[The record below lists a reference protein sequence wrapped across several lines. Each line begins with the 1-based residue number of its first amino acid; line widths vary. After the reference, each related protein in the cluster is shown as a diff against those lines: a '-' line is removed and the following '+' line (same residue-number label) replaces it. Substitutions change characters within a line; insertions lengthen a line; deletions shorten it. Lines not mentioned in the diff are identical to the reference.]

1 MIPQIRKIL
10 YATDLSKNSGF
21 AFLYATDLAQ
31 RHESKIVILHAI
43 EPLPPIVRF
52 YGSLDEESKY
62 YHIEKN
68 LDTQVIK
75 NQIQGFCQKVDQ
87 EIRACSQLVSSIL
100 VRVGHPVEEILN
112 ASEEEDCD
120 VIVLG
125 SHGKGFLKQ
134 TFLGSV
140 SRSVLDRTRK
150 PVFIVPLP
158 LEAFNIEG
166 LGM

>member
-10 YATDLSKNSGF
+10 YATDLTKNSAY

-31 RHESKIVILHAI
+31 RHDARIIILHAI

-62 YHIEKN
+62 YEHEKN
-68 LDTQVIK
+68 VDTQLIT
-75 NQIQGFCQKVDQ
+75 NRIRDFCQNVDKQ
-87 EIRACSQLVSSIL
+87 IRGCIQLVSKIL

-112 ASEEEDCD
+112 AADVEECD

-125 SHGKGFLKQ
+125 THGKGFLKQ

-150 PVFIVPLP
+150 PVLMVPIP
-158 LEAFNIEG
+158 SDASV
-166 LGM
+166 MD